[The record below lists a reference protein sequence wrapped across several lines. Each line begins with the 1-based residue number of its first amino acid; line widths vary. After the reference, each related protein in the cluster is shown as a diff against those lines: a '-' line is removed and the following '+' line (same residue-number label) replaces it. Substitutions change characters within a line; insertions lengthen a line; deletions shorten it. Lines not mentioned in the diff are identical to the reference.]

1 MKPKHFHL
9 DSSEIARL
17 QDGLFPFAYHLLG
30 SAEEAQDVI
39 SEALTL
45 YLEKQKAGSTRHID
59 NHEAYLFTMVR
70 NGALDVL
77 SRSKRQEYVGPW
89 LPEPI
94 FPESDKAGNTVDC
107 SFAVAILLN
116 KLSPQERAVFLM
128 KECFG
133 FDHRE
138 ISAQFDL
145 SEENCRKLLQRS
157 RQKIGGEGHWKNQ
170 SNPLEKGQLLQ
181 AFLGAAQNGNLEQL
195 QSLLREDITIYSDGG
210 GKVVAALKPVAGQFN
225 AFKFITG
232 LLGKNSQ
239 ESEPQQFHPV
249 FINNEIYVLI
259 SRSGKADSFVSF
271 EIASGS
277 ITAIYIQRNP
287 DKLKNIE
294 KFVTK

>member
-1 MKPKHFHL
+1 MKPEKLQF
-9 DSSEIARL
+9 DSEALAQL
-17 QDGLFPFAYHLLG
+17 QDRLFPFAYHLLG
-30 SAEEAQDVI
+30 SVEEARDAV

-45 YLEKQKAGSTRHID
+45 YLEKEKAGRTGHIE
-59 NHEAYLFTMVR
+59 NSEAYIFTMVR
-70 NGALDVL
+70 NCALNVL
-77 SRSKRQEYVGPW
+77 KKNKREEYVGPW

-94 FPESDKAGNTVDC
+94 FLDTDKSENSVDC
-107 SFAVAILLN
+107 GFAVALLLG

-145 SEENCRKLLQRS
+145 SEDNCRKLLQRS

-170 SNPLEKGQLLQ
+170 SNPMEKGMLLQ
-181 AFLGAAQNGNLEQL
+181 AFLGAAQSGNLEQL
-195 QSLLREDITIYSDGG
+195 QSLLREDIVIYSDGG
-210 GKVVAALKPVAGQFN
+210 GKVTAALKPVSGHIN

-232 LLGKNSQ
+232 LLNKNSKDSVPQ
-239 ESEPQQFHPV
+239 EYQPV
-249 FINNEIYVLI
+249 FLDNEIYVLI
-259 SRSGKADSFVSF
+259 SKGGTADSFVSF
-271 EIASGS
+271 EIENGS